1 MSRSAPDT
9 GADDGRLILFV
20 TGDAPRSRRARD
32 NLARALDGL
41 GTTARPREI
50 DLVEQPQACIRY
62 GIFATPAL
70 LRVDDGGAPS
80 VLYGDLSEEQRLR
93 RFLAD
98 ALGAPLQ
105 PPP

>member
-1 MSRSAPDT
+1 MSRRATDS
-9 GADDGRLILFV
+9 GADGGQLILFV

-32 NLARALDGL
+32 NVARALDGL

-50 DLVEQPQACIRY
+50 DLVEQPQECIRY

-70 LRVDDGGAPS
+70 LRVGAGDAS
-80 VLYGDLSEEQRLR
+80 NVLYGDLSEEQRLR

-98 ALGAPLQ
+98 ALGGSVQ